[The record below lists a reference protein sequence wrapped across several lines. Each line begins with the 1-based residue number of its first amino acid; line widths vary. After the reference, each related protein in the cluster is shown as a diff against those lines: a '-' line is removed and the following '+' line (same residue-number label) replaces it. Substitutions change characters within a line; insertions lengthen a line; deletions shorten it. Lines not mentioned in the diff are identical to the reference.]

1 MADTWARFPE
11 ETGEMRLLQG
21 EALHNLSRRNVSVV
35 DFSHLHLHLQGGD
48 GYDTGDDFRL
58 ERRDCFQVNA
68 LHNLL

>member
-21 EALHNLSRRNVSVV
+21 EALHNLSPHNVSVV
-35 DFSHLHLHLQGGD
+35 DFSHLHIHLQGGD

>member
-21 EALHNLSRRNVSVV
+21 EALHNLSPHNVSVV
-35 DFSHLHLHLQGGD
+35 DFSRLHLHLQGGD

>member
-1 MADTWARFPE
+1 
-11 ETGEMRLLQG
+11 MRLLQG
-21 EALHNLSRRNVSVV
+21 EALHNLSRCNVSVV
-35 DFSHLHLHLQGGD
+35 DFSHLHLHLQLGD